1 MAQKSHAKILE
12 VAIVGHR
19 TSSWEW
25 RVYLGAEVII
35 SGFESTNTAARFAG
49 NDALFQI
56 LISAPGWDE

>member
-1 MAQKSHAKILE
+1 MNHIPTNRDVDRKRAA
-12 VAIVGHR
+12 
-19 TSSWEW
+19 W
-25 RVYLGAEVII
+25 RVHLGAEVII